1 MAFPLALAL
10 RSTDSAADHSALFA
24 GFIATMARADFS
36 PPYIARVGSSPS
48 PRGPLRHK
56 ANGSEMRPPRFRCDP
71 FARDVAFDPGR
82 ASAPRM
88 AVPHML
94 PSSE

>member
-1 MAFPLALAL
+1 MFNLAIA
-10 RSTDSAADHSALFA
+10 T
-24 GFIATMARADFS
+24 FIATD
-36 PPYIARVGSSPS
+36 IAASQLAIIGLDP
-48 PRGPLRHK
+48 HI
-56 ANGSEMRPPRFRCDP
+56 FRCDP

-82 ASAPRM
+82 ASAPRI

>member
-1 MAFPLALAL
+1 MKHEAAE
-10 RSTDSAADHSALFA
+10 TDRARPSGCESIPVLFLIHRLA
-24 GFIATMARADFS
+24 GFASISTKRSATPFRS
-36 PPYIARVGSSPS
+36 NP
-48 PRGPLRHK
+48 
-56 ANGSEMRPPRFRCDP
+56 RPPSFRCVP

-82 ASAPRM
+82 ASAPRI

>member
-1 MAFPLALAL
+1 MKHRIVTALQRRDENGDIYDL
-10 RSTDSAADHSALFA
+10 T
-24 GFIATMARADFS
+24 
-36 PPYIARVGSSPS
+36 RVFMDEMI
-48 PRGPLRHK
+48 RH
-56 ANGSEMRPPRFRCDP
+56 P

-82 ASAPRM
+82 ATAPRV